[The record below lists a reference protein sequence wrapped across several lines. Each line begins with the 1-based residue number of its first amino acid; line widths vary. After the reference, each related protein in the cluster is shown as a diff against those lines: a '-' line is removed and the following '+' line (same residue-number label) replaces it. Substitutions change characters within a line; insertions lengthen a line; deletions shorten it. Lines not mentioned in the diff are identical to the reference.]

1 LELLRRAI
9 DEVKQVLGNGRTT
22 TGTLRKLSMP
32 PAFCTDTAH
41 VIFLKL
47 ITLAQICFEK
57 AGIFSLRHFFILNN
71 RSGKYLRRYLI
82 CALQEMKP
90 NEACV

>member
-1 LELLRRAI
+1 
-9 DEVKQVLGNGRTT
+9 VKQVLGNDRTT
-22 TGTLRKLSMP
+22 TGTFRKLSMP
-32 PAFCTDTAH
+32 PAFCIDTLH

-47 ITLAQICFEK
+47 ITLAQMCFEK
-57 AGIFSLRHFFILNN
+57 ARIFSLGHFFVLNN
-71 RSGKYLRRYLI
+71 ASGKYLRHYLI